1 MSLKVT
7 LQNDMKAAM
16 RAKDRTRLG
25 TIRLIQAAIKQRE
38 IDEQITLDD
47 TEIVTVLNRM
57 LKQRRESITQYQQAG
72 RVDLVAKESSEA
84 EIIQTYLPQPLNDAE
99 IATLIDQVIAE
110 VSAQS
115 VRDMGKVMTRIKDK
129 AQGSVDMA
137 KISGQVKARLS
148 R

>member
-99 IATLIDQVIAE
+99 TATLIDQVIAE

-115 VRDMGKVMTRIKDK
+115 VKDMGKVMTRIKDK

>member
-16 RAKDRTRLG
+16 RAKDRARLG

>member
-16 RAKDRTRLG
+16 RAKDRARLG

-99 IATLIDQVIAE
+99 TATLIDQVIAE

-115 VRDMGKVMTRIKDK
+115 VKDMGKVMTRIKDK